1 MKKKTNPL
9 QLEYVITV
17 KPTEYDIEKEIQRI
31 VALENKNTVWGH
43 AYLDVG
49 KTVGLYLAYKEL
61 KEANELMLKEQ
72 ER

>member
-9 QLEYVITV
+9 QLKHVPTV
-17 KPTEYDIEKEIQRI
+17 KPTEYDIEKEMQRL
-31 VALENKNTVWGH
+31 VELENKNTVCGH
-43 AYLDVG
+43 PYLDVG

-72 ER
+72 EG